1 MSVCTHCLLKLVCW
15 GFFFFFLILQ
25 EKKVQ
30 LKKAQKDE
38 KAVVS
43 GRLYSFPFQQTN
55 WLKPRGET
63 AFFKC

>member
-1 MSVCTHCLLKLVCW
+1 MYTLFVEVGLL
-15 GFFFFFLILQ
+15 GFFGFFFFLILQ